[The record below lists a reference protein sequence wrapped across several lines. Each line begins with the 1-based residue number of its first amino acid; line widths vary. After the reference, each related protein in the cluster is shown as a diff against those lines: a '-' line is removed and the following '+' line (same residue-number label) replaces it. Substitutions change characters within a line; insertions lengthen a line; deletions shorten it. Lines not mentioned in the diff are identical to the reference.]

1 MLGYSSMEKCLNC
14 VAPPQ
19 ANTCVPVPSSLG
31 WRIHG
36 AVLPCVRPSGPS
48 SLRKGVGVA
57 HTWRP
62 FAMCASQWPLVAAQL
77 ARRERR
83 ELGGAYMAVFAMC
96 ASRRPVVA
104 GKGVGVAH
112 TWAVLAMCASGG
124 CWSRLAHIAKSAMYA
139 PPQVSG
145 GGSRKGLGLG
155 GPTGLGTKPECALES
170 MTSPITLPSRIGWA
184 KGAKGFGWRIHGGV
198 CHVYVPVAPR
208 PVGAGRGSHTSQKAR
223 DVCATRRYVSAA
235 GSPSRIGTRRGHPA
249 TLGRMMYDDLFA
261 VPERLF

>member
-96 ASRRPVVA
+96 ASRRPLVR
-104 GKGVGVAH
+104 
-112 TWAVLAMCASGG
+112 WVLVEA
-124 CWSRLAHIAKSAMYA
+124 RTHRKRRAMYA
-139 PPQVSG
+139 PPVGTSA
-145 GGSRKGLGLG
+145 RRAPHRGLVREEDT
-155 GPTGLGTKPECALES
+155 PQP
-170 MTSPITLPSRIGWA
+170 W
-184 KGAKGFGWRIHGGV
+184 
-198 CHVYVPVAPR
+198 
-208 PVGAGRGSHTSQKAR
+208 VG
-223 DVCATRRYVSAA
+223 
-235 GSPSRIGTRRGHPA
+235 
-249 TLGRMMYDDLFA
+249 
-261 VPERLF
+261 

>member
-1 MLGYSSMEKCLNC
+1 MY
-14 VAPPQ
+14 APPRGVRG
-19 ANTCVPVPSSLG
+19 AN
-31 WRIHG
+31 
-36 AVLPCVRPSGPS
+36 RPGNEAGMCPGINGFTNYAPIADWGG
-48 SLRKGVGVA
+48 RRERRDWVA
-57 HTWRP
+57 HTW
-62 FAMCASQWPLVAAQL
+62 
-77 ARRERR
+77 
-83 ELGGAYMAVFAMC
+83 AVFAMC

-198 CHVYVPVAPR
+198 CHVCVPEAPR
-208 PVGAGRGSHTSQKAR
+208 PVGAGRGS
-223 DVCATRRYVSAA
+223 
-235 GSPSRIGTRRGHPA
+235 
-249 TLGRMMYDDLFA
+249 
-261 VPERLF
+261 